1 MRRSVA
7 ITLLS
12 SALLAL
18 AGCKSPCRELSERL
32 CDCVESFQR
41 DSCIRAVAEEENR
54 VEPTDAELAV
64 CEQRLE
70 LCLNP
75 DNARTDTEEE
85 RQAFCQR
92 LETDEAEKQACG
104 LSRRP

>member
-41 DSCIRAVAEEENR
+41 DSCIRSVAEEESR
-54 VEPTDAELAV
+54 IEPTDEQLEV
-64 CEQRLE
+64 CEQRLDE
-70 LCLNP
+70 CLNE
-75 DNARTDTEEE
+75 DEEKE
-85 RQAFCQR
+85 RQATCR
-92 LETDEAEKQACG
+92 SLETDAATKRKCG
-104 LSRRP
+104 LAP